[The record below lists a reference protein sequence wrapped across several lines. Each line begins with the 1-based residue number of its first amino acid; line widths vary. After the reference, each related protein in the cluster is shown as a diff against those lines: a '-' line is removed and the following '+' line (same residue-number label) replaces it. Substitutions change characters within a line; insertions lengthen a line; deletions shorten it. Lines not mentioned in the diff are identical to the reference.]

1 MRVSDDMSL
10 PSSPR
15 SYASDISMPLMND
28 SGSVSDVVDA
38 NRFKFHPLGAAY
50 RRCLLAMSFIGLFA
64 DYYLLTV
71 IIPFVP
77 DILAKSYSA
86 FVVGALFA
94 SKPFS
99 QIFANIVFPRAVT
112 TFGCLRCCL
121 AAQIGLALST
131 AAFAVSVVMFDQVSS
146 PSNTSSLKPLF
157 LGCMFGSRV
166 LQGAASSLLMISCL
180 DWINK
185 VVPVQDRGS
194 SVGFA
199 LTGVAVGAFAG
210 PPIGG
215 YACCFSYSLSLLLP
229 FGVAVV
235 MIVVCLVLLAMCF
248 LLECRIAPPGTDRL
262 SNRSSLASS
271 GDVSPHSPAKAAH
284 GRVSASWAIN
294 RDAAVSGNSTPNTNA
309 RDSPSVMSVHT
320 AWDTT
325 DGSSTVASV
334 ATTSSSDLLLYKSK
348 PSIILAVLIFI
359 GNAIIGMLEPLYPVW
374 LNNQGYSGS
383 QEGLMFS
390 SSTVGFVA
398 GTWLAGILC
407 DRLGKFH
414 WICVAGLMIM
424 VIGLLALYLLPPS
437 YSIWSIFP
445 LFTLGIGFACINSSS
460 VLIFTEIAQVSP
472 KSSFYFL
479 CTRAVCVA
487 SDFCCHFSHAHTCRC
502 SASPSPTLAQRTA
515 FKICPPMRVWPLVP
529 SLALPL

>member
-1 MRVSDDMSL
+1 
-10 PSSPR
+10 
-15 SYASDISMPLMND
+15 
-28 SGSVSDVVDA
+28 
-38 NRFKFHPLGAAY
+38 
-50 RRCLLAMSFIGLFA
+50 
-64 DYYLLTV
+64 
-71 IIPFVP
+71 
-77 DILAKSYSA
+77 
-86 FVVGALFA
+86 
-94 SKPFS
+94 
-99 QIFANIVFPRAVT
+99 
-112 TFGCLRCCL
+112 
-121 AAQIGLALST
+121 
-131 AAFAVSVVMFDQVSS
+131 
-146 PSNTSSLKPLF
+146 
-157 LGCMFGSRV
+157 
-166 LQGAASSLLMISCL
+166 
-180 DWINK
+180 
-185 VVPVQDRGS
+185 
-194 SVGFA
+194 
-199 LTGVAVGAFAG
+199 
-210 PPIGG
+210 
-215 YACCFSYSLSLLLP
+215 
-229 FGVAVV
+229 

-437 YSIWSIFP
+437 YSLWSIFP

-460 VLIFTEIAQVSP
+460 VLIFTEIAQASP

-515 FKICPPMRVWPLVP
+515 FKICPPMRAWLLAP